1 MWNII
6 DNGRTIGTNGSE
18 NGIIEKDEEFNGLAR
33 ITLEKCEE
41 YYAITC
47 GVDGMV
53 HTVFCNK
60 YKKDTIY
67 ENMKKDLQ
75 EFSLKETTEDEK
87 IKFYEEFT
95 SKYWNKWFYKFIKR
109 QPTILL

>member
-1 MWNII
+1 MWNIVE
-6 DNGRTIGTNGSE
+6 NGRTIGTNGSE
-18 NGIIEKDEEFNGLAR
+18 NGIIEKDEEFNDLAR

-47 GVDGMV
+47 GADGMV

-95 SKYWNKWFYKFIKR
+95 SKY
-109 QPTILL
+109 